1 MARAARRNLHRKTWW
16 LPRALFLMFLLPA
29 LPLPFPRSLPQGSLL
44 CFSLACTR
52 PARSPCGYYLAQGG
66 ALGAKAWSPAE
77 APSLPHSLP
86 VKSSG
91 AIWMG
96 VPTML
101 PDIMASGLQNPKSV
115 ILARSCLSS
124 CQQSRARVSLRRSL
138 HAAPTCTLELRAG
151 VSLHGALTQASLSPD
166 SFPLLSSPQT
176 ASNLMA
182 AAVFF
187 NSVCLTLS
195 VGPGTW
201 QTLSKS
207 GKNE

>member
-1 MARAARRNLHRKTWW
+1 MARAARRNLYRKTWW
-16 LPRALFLMFLLPA
+16 LPRARALFLMFLLPA

-44 CFSLACTR
+44 CFSLTCTR

-66 ALGAKAWSPAE
+66 ALRAKARSPAE
-77 APSLPHSLP
+77 APSLPHGLP

-124 CQQSRARVSLRRSL
+124 CQQSRGESACIVACTQHPLAHSSSEQTSPSTEHLRKPPCLQIHSHSCLLPR
-138 HAAPTCTLELRAG
+138 P
-151 VSLHGALTQASLSPD
+151 QA
-166 SFPLLSSPQT
+166 T
-176 ASNLMA
+176 
-182 AAVFF
+182 
-187 NSVCLTLS
+187 
-195 VGPGTW
+195 
-201 QTLSKS
+201 
-207 GKNE
+207 